1 MSQININNLSFS
13 YGGNEKVFDNVSF
26 NFDTSWKCGLIGR
39 NGSGKTT
46 LLNLLQNKY
55 EYEGNITLSE
65 NLMYF
70 PFDIKYPN
78 KTLRMIADEI
88 LLDHEEWKLSKEL
101 SLLKLDEDILD
112 RVYKTLSY
120 GEQVKFMLAIL
131 FTKDHEYL
139 LIDEPTN
146 HLDYE
151 ARDLVSDYLKN
162 KDGFLLVSHDR
173 KFLDTCI
180 DHLIVLNRTSIE
192 VRSGSF
198 KAWYQDKLDK
208 DEYEIN
214 KNIRLRKGVKRLDQ
228 SFRESQRAS
237 FGIEST
243 KYGHGVKN
251 SSGVDRGF
259 VGHKAA
265 KKMKLAKNIER
276 RKLKDLEERK
286 KLLKDVEEVDDLK
299 MFNLDYHQES
309 LIQYIN
315 CDLGYSEKP
324 VLKNFNIDIKRNEVI
339 KLKGKNG
346 SGKSTI
352 IKSLMRD
359 IDIIAGEE
367 YRGSR
372 IKISYVPQSAK
383 NLEGLLFDLAVERDV
398 DQSQF
403 MSTLAKMGVSREHFY
418 NDVSSFSEGQKKK
431 VLLALSLCEKAH
443 LYIWDEPLNYIDI
456 FTRMQIEDLIKEFKP
471 TLVFVEHD
479 EEFAK
484 DIVNKLINL

>member
-88 LLDHEEWKLSKEL
+88 LLDYEEWKLSKEL

-173 KFLDTCI
+173 KFLNTCI

-214 KNIRLRKGVKRLDQ
+214 KNIRLRKEVKRLDQ

-237 FGIEST
+237 FGIES
-243 KYGHGVKN
+243 
-251 SSGVDRGF
+251 
-259 VGHKAA
+259 
-265 KKMKLAKNIER
+265 
-276 RKLKDLEERK
+276 
-286 KLLKDVEEVDDLK
+286 
-299 MFNLDYHQES
+299 
-309 LIQYIN
+309 N
-315 CDLGYSEKP
+315 CE
-324 VLKNFNIDIKRNEVI
+324 
-339 KLKGKNG
+339 
-346 SGKSTI
+346 
-352 IKSLMRD
+352 
-359 IDIIAGEE
+359 IIAK
-367 YRGSR
+367 S
-372 IKISYVPQSAK
+372 
-383 NLEGLLFDLAVERDV
+383 DT
-398 DQSQF
+398 SQ
-403 MSTLAKMGVSREHFY
+403 
-418 NDVSSFSEGQKKK
+418 
-431 VLLALSLCEKAH
+431 
-443 LYIWDEPLNYIDI
+443 IP
-456 FTRMQIEDLIKEFKP
+456 
-471 TLVFVEHD
+471 
-479 EEFAK
+479 
-484 DIVNKLINL
+484 